1 VSPNRGKA
9 LAFPRFVL
17 CAKMRAVIRRRARS
31 AAFPAVLLLWVAA
44 CDPDPGAIREW
55 TPQDHE
61 PPDKAS
67 PDQVAE
73 VEATP
78 GEEGSADAQL
88 VTQAWRKNCQLCHG
102 PTGRGDGPQGPMLQA
117 PDLTKKEWLSQAT
130 DAQIEQ
136 SIRQGKN
143 KMPAFGHLPDAVV
156 SGLVKRVRAGGL
168 AH

>member
-1 VSPNRGKA
+1 MP
-9 LAFPRFVL
+9 
-17 CAKMRAVIRRRARS
+17 AVNRRRGRS
-31 AAFPAVLLLWVAA
+31 AALPAVALLLAA
-44 CDPDPGAIREW
+44 CDPDPGPIREW
-55 TPQDHE
+55 TPADHAS
-61 PPDKAS
+61 PDKGS

-73 VEATP
+73 VEIEP
-78 GEEGSADAQL
+78 GEEGAADAQL

-117 PDLTKKEWLSQAT
+117 PDLTKKEWLAQAT

-156 SGLVKRVRAGGL
+156 KGLVKRVRAGGL